1 MKKNILA
8 VALSAVAFLFPVQ
21 SFADTAKVGDVT
33 WGFRTDKRLND
44 MTNLFEPKQIGILDK
59 NTGITHITTI
69 TKVACVLEQCL
80 YRTEYQGTKGK
91 KQEMQVFDIEDVLP
105 KNSGNKKI
113 SMGDKDVSENAK
125 KLGVDKEKLKK
136 ALEDEN
142 EYQRLLREIQ
152 VKKEQQRRKEEE
164 EKEKNKNNGSTG
176 NGGGGG
182 GGSNGGGG
190 SHGGGGNSGGGGSN
204 GGGGNSGGGGSHG
217 SGGNSGGGGS
227 NGGGGSSG
235 GGGSHGGAGSSGTGG
250 KGGTGSKKLENIYV
264 NEMTGAIS
272 DTYEG
277 ACSGTDKHGWAMRM
291 MDHTS
296 GGRFCQIYEPDGNG
310 GRPLGSAP
318 IERERVSSQEGD
330 CGPGSNMTFGKK
342 SNGTFSVVCTYK
354 HKPKEESST
363 VGSTGSSSSTEKKD
377 GESSSPNGSSAGGG
391 GGGGRSGADHA
402 TTPDGGMQG
411 GGKNGGGGQ
420 DGTTGSGGQDGTTGS
435 GGQGGTSGSGG
446 QGGTS
451 GSGGQ
456 GGTSGSGGQGGTSG
470 SGGGGG
476 GQDSELPEMP
486 DSPFGNG
493 DGEPDWVGL
502 KSNGDFGSF
511 RPSSAFST
519 GGACPQDLTLDFGQ
533 FGVHQ
538 LPMSYVCM
546 AVEKLRYVFIFM
558 AYFFSAM
565 MVFKT
570 VNSMKG

>member
-1 MKKNILA
+1 MKNNSLA
-8 VALSAVAFLFPVQ
+8 VAFVAVAFLFPAQ

-44 MTNLFEPKQIGILDK
+44 MTSLWEPKQIGILDK
-59 NTGITHITTI
+59 KTGITHITTI
-69 TKVACVLEQCL
+69 TKVACVLDECL
-80 YRTEYQGTKGK
+80 YRTEYQGSKGK
-91 KQEMQVFDIEDVLP
+91 KQEMQVFDIEEIAP
-105 KNSGNKKI
+105 KNTGNKKI

-152 VKKEQQRRKEEE
+152 VKKEEQRRRDEA
-164 EKEKNKNNGSTG
+164 EKEKNKNNGTTG

-190 SHGGGGNSGGGGSN
+190 TTKTESVYYNTQ
-204 GGGGNSGGGGSHG
+204 
-217 SGGNSGGGGS
+217 
-227 NGGGGSSG
+227 
-235 GGGSHGGAGSSGTGG
+235 TGV
-250 KGGTGSKKLENIYV
+250 Y
-264 NEMTGAIS
+264 A
-272 DTYEG
+272 DTKEG
-277 ACSGTDKHGWAMRM
+277 ACSGTTKTGFPVRWAP
-291 MDHTS
+291 TGNSS
-296 GGRFCQIYEPDGNG
+296 GSYYCEVYTDDW
-310 GRPLGSAP
+310 LGSRAIGVANP
-318 IERERVSSQEGD
+318 STTTIKHDNKD
-330 CGPGSNMTFGKK
+330 CGKGTNRTFGQN

-363 VGSTGSSSSTEKKD
+363 VGSTGSSSPTNNQNGD
-377 GESSSPNGSSAGGG
+377 TSSPNGSSAGGG

-402 TTPDGGMQG
+402 TTPDGGKQG
-411 GGKNGGGGQ
+411 GGNGGGGGK
-420 DGTTGSGGQDGTTGS
+420 DGTTGGSGGSGTTGGS
-435 GGQGGTSGSGG
+435 GGSGTTGGSGGSETTGGSGTTGTTGGSGQGGTI
-446 QGGTS
+446 
-451 GSGGQ
+451 
-456 GGTSGSGGQGGTSG
+456 G

-493 DGEPDWVGL
+493 DGEPDWGGL
-502 KSNGDFGSF
+502 KSNGDFGTF
-511 RPSSAFST
+511 KPSSAFST
-519 GGACPQDLTLDFGQ
+519 GGACPQDVTLDFGQ
-533 FGVHQ
+533 FGTHQ

-546 AVEKLRYVFIFM
+546 AAEKLRYVFIFL